1 MEIKLLFGKFLYFIL
16 NLIIGLLMVFCT
28 WSDNVLYYASLVFIT
43 TMLIYFTMNNV
54 SLIWLNLN
62 LNKMDISELNKYSK
76 SYMHYGDIALC
87 LSLIVMALYGKI
99 NNLTTNILMLIAV
112 TSIAHILLTLRRIYL
127 K

>member
-1 MEIKLLFGKFLYFIL
+1 MEIKLLFGNILYFIL

-28 WSDNVLYYASLVFIT
+28 WSDNVFYYVSLVFIT
-43 TMLIYFTMNNV
+43 TMLIYFTMNNM

-62 LNKMDISELNKYSK
+62 LDKMEIAELSKYSK

-87 LSLIVMALYGKI
+87 LSLIVMALYGNI

-112 TSIAHILLTLRRIYL
+112 TSIAHILSTLRRIYL